1 MIPTLHYRQHDY
13 FFSFAFPPG
22 DESFISSFPF
32 PEHTNTER
40 WCWKSSPPEGGDLSR
55 CCTSDITTPT
65 MSHIS
70 SSLVET
76 LPCAFNHAFFDLDF
90 RGQARARLDPR
101 FKHFN
106 LVRFWIPRH
115 PEFAR
120 SFVLTKAREIT
131 SLLSYHTHFWD
142 PISSWIAASP
152 YGATHS
158 TEWYHAIVV
167 LHYALELWI
176 GATSTTM
183 KTEMLETKLQ
193 ILPSLWQHRGS

>member
-1 MIPTLHYRQHDY
+1 MITFSLLPSLQVMSPLSPRFHSPSIQILRDGVGRAVHRREETYLAVVLPT
-13 FFSFAFPPG
+13 
-22 DESFISSFPF
+22 
-32 PEHTNTER
+32 
-40 WCWKSSPPEGGDLSR
+40 SPL
-55 CCTSDITTPT
+55 
-65 MSHIS
+65 
-70 SSLVET
+70 
-76 LPCAFNHAFFDLDF
+76 LPCRTF
-90 RGQARARLDPR
+90 RRLLLRPCLAHSIMLFSTSTFGVKARARLDPR